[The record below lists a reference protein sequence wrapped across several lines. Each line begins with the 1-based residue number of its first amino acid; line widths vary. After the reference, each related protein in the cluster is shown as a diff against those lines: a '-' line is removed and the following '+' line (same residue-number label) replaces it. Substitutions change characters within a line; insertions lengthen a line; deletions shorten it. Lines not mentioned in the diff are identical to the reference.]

1 VISVTPGDGSLGS
14 QGEGNTLDSI
24 TVSVCDVVVPSGST
38 ADILLRAPSGQKVLL
53 TGGLSTIVPVD
64 IVVVPLP
71 VFTKLVGV
79 SGLGEPA
86 LARARHPKPVM
97 VGRAKAALLRHK
109 VAKLLGRGST
119 RVAGQSALATVP
131 APLCVSGPL
140 EIVPAGDTGVSLPW
154 PAPPAPYGSDLGA
167 LIGTNPQGDWK
178 LYVATKT
185 APTDLRSATAY
196 TPVSAGAISGWI
208 LTLCSHDVAPVT
220 SPFNDD
226 STFTITGDGAGTPLS
241 FAMHVQHS
249 DGQLVTPTGQVD
261 FIECTT
267 PLCDGNSVGTAP
279 LVPDQIGKST
289 ATLVLPTGSVSPPG
303 QHTYKAVYFGDANFG
318 MLVADP
324 VSVTVAP

>member
-1 VISVTPGDGSLGS
+1 MSVTAGDGGFLSD
-14 QGEGNTLDSI
+14 GEGNTLDSI
-24 TVSVCDVVVPSGST
+24 IASVCDVSVPSGST
-38 ADILLRAPSGQKVLL
+38 ADILLQAPSGQKVLL
-53 TGGLSTIVPVD
+53 TGGLTTIVPTDV
-64 IVVVPLP
+64 IVVALP
-71 VFTKLVGV
+71 VFTKLVGA
-79 SGLGEPA
+79 SGLGLPA
-86 LARARHPKPVM
+86 LARARHPRPVM

-109 VAKLLGRGST
+109 VARLLGRGTT
-119 RVAGQSALATVP
+119 RVTGKSAEIGL
-131 APLCVSGPL
+131 PLCSSGSL
-140 EIVPAGDTGVSLPW
+140 EIVPAGDTGASLPS

-167 LIGTNPQGDWK
+167 LIGSNPQGDWR
-178 LYVATKT
+178 LWVATKT
-185 APTDLRSATAY
+185 APTDLRSAT
-196 TPVSAGAISGWI
+196 PSISLSPGSISGWI

-226 STFTITGDGAGTPLS
+226 SVFSITGDGSSTPLT

-249 DGQLVTPTGQVD
+249 DGQLLTPTGMVD

-303 QHTYKAVYFGDANFG
+303 LHTYKAIYFGDVNFPG
-318 MLVADP
+318 LNADP